1 VLFLSL
7 ACISL
12 IGGCQLVGTPLIDLS
27 DEERATIEDNLFE
40 EAPEISHPV
49 HATYGNVIELLGY
62 DIEPAGVIRPGQA
75 FTISAYYRAMEP
87 IEKPWKVF
95 VHLDGFSS
103 LAQTNTRQGFDHDA
117 INNLYP
123 TSMWEPGYIVRDTFS
138 GVLREDFENTEVV
151 IHIGF
156 WDPTA
161 RERGNRRP
169 HWAAM
174 GVGFMVDRVA
184 ERMVV
189 TNPGTG
195 SIQGDQEGPQLAVG
209 SFRTGT
215 EEARRIQ
222 APSLQNAVIT
232 VDGALDEVVWQAVR
246 RSDPFVYHRTGQPGD
261 DLLTDVRV
269 LWDEEAIYFGLS
281 MHDTDI
287 TATAT
292 ERDDELWHE
301 DSVEIFLDPLGD
313 GRDYVQIIVNPL
325 ATVFDAVFT
334 SQRDRDTVAGS
345 ATDFEGLEVARSI
358 TGSLNDPSAVD
369 SRWTVEARL
378 PWAALPGFDDVPHN
392 GTTISA
398 NFARHDFPGGT
409 TLAWSPVTGADLHRT
424 ANFGEIHF
432 VDQLQQ
438 TSARAQAQNDAQP
451 ERIDDD
457 DQEGVVVRSLEGMQI
472 RLPEPVVPN
481 RVRPLR
487 ERLQAQEEAE

>member
-1 VLFLSL
+1 MSL
-7 ACISL
+7 L
-12 IGGCQLVGTPLIDLS
+12 GCQLVGTPVIELS
-27 DEERATIEDNLFE
+27 DDDRALIEENLFA

-62 DIEPAGVIRPGQA
+62 DIEPAGVVRPGQA
-75 FTISAYYRAMEP
+75 FTLTAYYRALEP

-103 LAQTNTRQGFDHDA
+103 LAETNTRQGFDHDP
-117 INNLYP
+117 INDLYP
-123 TSMWEPGYIVRDTFS
+123 TSLWEPGDVIRDTFS

-161 RERGNRRP
+161 RERGHRRP
-169 HWAAM
+169 HWEAM

-195 SIQGDQEGPQLAVG
+195 TIQGDQEGPQLAVG

-215 EEARRIQ
+215 EDTMRIL
-222 APSLQNAVIT
+222 APSLQRASLTI
-232 VDGALDEVVWQAVR
+232 DGVLDEVVWQAVR
-246 RSDPFVYHRTGQPGD
+246 RSDPFVYHRTGLPGD

-269 LWDEEAIYFGLS
+269 LWDEDAIYFAFS
-281 MHDTDI
+281 MHDSDI
-287 TATAT
+287 NATSVD
-292 ERDDELWHE
+292 RDDELWLE

-313 GRDYVQIIVNPL
+313 GRDYAQIIVNPMG
-325 ATVFDAVFT
+325 AVFDAVFA
-334 SQRDRDTVAGS
+334 SQRDRDTAAAS
-345 ATDFEGLEVARSI
+345 ETDLDGLEVARSV
-358 TGSLNDPSAVD
+358 TGTINDPSGTD

-392 GTTISA
+392 GTIISA
-398 NFARHDFPGGT
+398 NFARHDYPGGA
-409 TLAWSPVTGADLHRT
+409 TLAWSPVIGADLHRT
-424 ANFGEIHF
+424 ASFGEIHF
-432 VDQLQQ
+432 VDQLRQN
-438 TSARAQAQNDAQP
+438 SARTQAQNDAQP
-451 ERIDDD
+451 ERIDND

-487 ERLQAQEEAE
+487 ERLPAQEEAE